1 MKIKAIK
8 NFTSAVFQG
17 RMIKA
22 GEVVECDPALAND
35 LVSYGVAVPAINI
48 KKNTVVAEQ
57 KKTPEFLKPQPSPS
71 SARARV
77 SRMLGLKKSEK
88 KD

>member
-22 GEVVECDPALAND
+22 GEVVECDPSLAND

-48 KKNTVVAEQ
+48 KKNIAVTE
-57 KKTPEFLKPQPSPS
+57 KKAPEFLKPQPSPS